1 MELLRGKDK
10 VDIVFL
16 FADLHNNQMG
26 IGMVLDLVSHTCLS
40 SFHHLLFRILEHIPK
55 LKSNFLKMTSIQKL
69 SFHFPTSQDRPVY
82 P

>member
-40 SFHHLLFRILEHIPK
+40 SFRHLLFRILEHIPK
-55 LKSNFLKMTSIQKL
+55 LKSNFLNDFDSKTLIESL
-69 SFHFPTSQDRPVY
+69 SYLTR
-82 P
+82 

>member
-1 MELLRGKDK
+1 MELLRDKDK

-40 SFHHLLFRILEHIPK
+40 SFHHLLFRILAHIPK
-55 LKSNFLKMTSIQKL
+55 LKSKFLNDFDSKTSIESL
-69 SFHFPTSQDRPVY
+69 SYLTR
-82 P
+82 